1 MKNLLIF
8 ALLMLGSFP
17 TSAQVTA
24 IRAGRVVDPETGNV
38 ASNQIILVEGT
49 DIKAVGG
56 DVKIPPGAAVVDLS
70 TLTYFPLR

>member
-1 MKNLLIF
+1 MRRVTNI
-8 ALLMLGSFP
+8 ALLLTIFSFAA
-17 TSAQVTA
+17 SAQLTA

-56 DVKIPPGAAVVDLS
+56 DVKIPPVLRLWTFQ
-70 TLTYFPLR
+70 TLP